1 MRTSAAAR
9 LDGRMNVDSDKFI
22 CRASACMAAGS
33 SWLPSSNTHRGLPER
48 RAPPDVN
55 TLRIRYFNSIVINV
69 SEISPTYASC
79 LMSYANSGDPQ
90 WRRESGI
97 APWLVRLVARPSA
110 IDALQHIYKSIGP
123 TQGPVEFASRALS
136 TMRIDVSSCEESLK
150 RIPERGRVTCAKPH
164 RASCASRC

>member
-1 MRTSAAAR
+1 
-9 LDGRMNVDSDKFI
+9 
-22 CRASACMAAGS
+22 
-33 SWLPSSNTHRGLPER
+33 
-48 RAPPDVN
+48 
-55 TLRIRYFNSIVINV
+55 
-69 SEISPTYASC
+69 
-79 LMSYANSGDPQ
+79 MSYANSGDPQ

-150 RIPERGRVTCAKPH
+150 RIH
-164 RASCASRC
+164 RAGPRDLRETAPRELRKYMRADAAAMFHRKRPKPAPTGPALRASGNSAQATAHPAPQDDRRRPSTGSGGAAQRGSRPGIQ